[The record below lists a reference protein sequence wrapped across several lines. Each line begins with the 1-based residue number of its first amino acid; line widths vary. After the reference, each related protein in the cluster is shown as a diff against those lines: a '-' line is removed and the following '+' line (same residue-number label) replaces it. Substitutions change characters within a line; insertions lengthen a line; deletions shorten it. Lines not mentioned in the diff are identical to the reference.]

1 MMKPLIIDCC
11 LYNGEELLFER
22 LDYLYDMVD
31 LFILVEFKETFSGIK
46 KPQYYLE
53 ENKERLQRYQS
64 KLKYICQET
73 FPPMPKDWRPNIT
86 TEYPEAWWRENYQ
99 RNLPYSYLIE
109 ITDPFILLGC
119 DLDEIPRRELLQRLP
134 DSYSVL
140 TEGCKLS
147 MTMHY
152 YSWNWVKKYRWT
164 HPFVVNDIGLK
175 QICSLE
181 PFRTGGQCPY
191 VIPQAGWHCSYF
203 MSINEMVRKLEHFPH
218 MEYNQQQ
225 YKTNEWIHKC
235 IDEGLDLFNRGDSE
249 NLIPYHGEEGYPKK
263 AM

>member
-1 MMKPLIIDCC
+1 M
-11 LYNGEELLFER
+11 
-22 LDYLYDMVD
+22 
-31 LFILVEFKETFSGIK
+31 
-46 KPQYYLE
+46 
-53 ENKERLQRYQS
+53 
-64 KLKYICQET
+64 
-73 FPPMPKDWRPNIT
+73 
-86 TEYPEAWWRENYQ
+86 
-99 RNLPYSYLIE
+99 
-109 ITDPFILLGC
+109 
-119 DLDEIPRRELLQRLP
+119 
-134 DSYSVL
+134 
-140 TEGCKLS
+140 
-147 MTMHY
+147 
-152 YSWNWVKKYRWT
+152 NWVKKYRWT